1 MDVIPTVIA
10 WKSYLLTQ
18 TSVWSAYFGIA
29 QLLGWEK
36 KKFQSDWKTVKEQLI
51 PD

>member
-1 MDVIPTVIA
+1 M
-10 WKSYLLTQ
+10 SYLLTQ

-29 QLLGWEK
+29 QLLGWK
-36 KKFQSDWKTVKEQLI
+36 KKNSSLIGKQKKEQLI